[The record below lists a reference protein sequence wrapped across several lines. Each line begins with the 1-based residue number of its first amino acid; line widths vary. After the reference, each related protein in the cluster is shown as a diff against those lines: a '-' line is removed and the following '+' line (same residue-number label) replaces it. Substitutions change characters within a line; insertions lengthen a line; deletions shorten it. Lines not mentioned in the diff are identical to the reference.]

1 MSGAAESISLEETN
15 RIRISMGLKPLA
27 DPNAAPPPSTS
38 AEGGDAEIELDDD
51 AIAQRNYHE
60 RMEREKKE
68 RDAND
73 ARERI
78 AKAQNRLALNAKLKG
93 QTLGAAAEAEDDEDA
108 LGWIK
113 KQRKRAKK
121 LAKELEMAKQRE
133 AEQAELERGVY
144 GEEDL
149 RGLKVSHA
157 MDDVEEGQEMIL
169 TLKDSR
175 ILDGEEDELQNV
187 NLADY
192 ERDRAAKER
201 KRKAKE
207 QYTGYDDEE
216 FEEGR
221 IGKKRDVLSKYDDA
235 FMGAGS
241 TEGFRLGGSSSN
253 AEASRKRKMEESA
266 IKDDGDD
273 ASATVNRQLLSLDY
287 ATNFEVSDYA
297 TEDTTFKKKKKKVK
311 RSTRRVEGEGEEAGG
326 MEEHSKAPVTIDRT
340 VDENLVDDD
349 DLQLALARQRRQ
361 TAKARGGRRAD
372 DVAAQVLAIKREQEE
387 QAPTDVNDGGMT
399 FDDTSEFVRNVSLD
413 NLQQVKR
420 EPRAASTMTTTMA
433 ATSAT
438 AGAASPED
446 VKPRV
451 IELQTGGAGADDVEM
466 ANGDDDSDDEEE
478 GMLAEMAL
486 RQGLTLE
493 EMRAKMDEDLVKR
506 EQDEANGVGPDAAVP
521 TAEQLNSGGLAGV
534 LANLRNTG
542 ALQKRTAE
550 DNERERI
557 QRERDLWLA
566 DHRRR
571 VAERELERIK
581 ARGGA
586 KDQAQREWENKVR
599 EQQEAREAVKEFE
612 NYKPDIN
619 IQYTDEF
626 GRIMNKKEAWKS
638 LSHIFHHKTS
648 GRRKTELRLRR
659 IEEERRTAAAV
670 NSDTSSKMLQAFA
683 KRQEQTGEAYMTLS
697 VGNRS

>member
-1 MSGAAESISLEETN
+1 MSASAESISLEETN
-15 RIRISMGLKPLA
+15 RIRVSMGLKPLA
-27 DPNAAPPPSTS
+27 DPNAAP
-38 AEGGDAEIELDDD
+38 AQGDEVELDED
-51 AIAQRNYHE
+51 AVAQRNYQE
-60 RMEREKKE
+60 RVAQEQKD
-68 RDAND
+68 RDAKD

-93 QTLGAAAEAEDDEDA
+93 QTLGAAGEADGDDDDA

-192 ERDRAAKER
+192 ERDKAAKER

-221 IGKKRDVLSKYDDA
+221 IGKKRDVLSKYDDD
-235 FMGAGS
+235 FMGSGS
-241 TEGFRLGGSSSN
+241 TEGFRLGGS
-253 AEASRKRKMEESA
+253 AVDALKKRKLEESA
-266 IKDDGDD
+266 ATEEDGG
-273 ASATVNRQLLSLDY
+273 SSSVNRQLLSLDY

-297 TEDTTFKKKKKKVK
+297 TEDTSFKKKKKKVK
-311 RSTRRVEGEGEEAGG
+311 RSTRRVEGDGEVGASGANDG
-326 MEEHSKAPVTIDRT
+326 MDETAAAPITIDRT

-361 TAKARGGRRAD
+361 TAKARGRRPND
-372 DVAAQVLAIKREQEE
+372 IAAQVLAIKREDEE
-387 QAPTDVNDGGMT
+387 AQGNANDGGMT

-413 NLQQVKR
+413 NLQQIKR
-420 EPRAASTMTTTMA
+420 EPRAS
-433 ATSAT
+433 TSAT
-438 AGAASPED
+438 PAPAAPPSPQD
-446 VKPRV
+446 VKPRI
-451 IELQTGGAGADDVEM
+451 IELQTGGSADVEM
-466 ANGDDDSDDEEE
+466 ADATNGEASGDDEDDEEE

-506 EQDEANGVGPDAAVP
+506 EQEGSGGAAEVAP

-571 VAERELERIK
+571 IAERELERIK
-581 ARGGA
+581 ARGGQ

-626 GRIMNKKEAWKS
+626 GRTMTKKEAWKS